1 MLFSIYSFI
10 DLLQMYGEIP
20 TGIFIMSAVMAFL
33 VPFAVAFLLI
43 KVVTF
48 LAGVILLRKPVFD
61 EEIVV
66 RYEEGDDYFLAGK
79 DQSRFD
85 FSNHT
90 EMIETK
96 DYYILFKGKLIQDG
110 IAIPKL
116 SSLDEGYEER
126 VEFLISRIQRKK

>member
-1 MLFSIYSFI
+1 
-10 DLLQMYGEIP
+10 
-20 TGIFIMSAVMAFL
+20 MSAVMAFI
-33 VPFAVAFLLI
+33 VPFIVAFLLI

-48 LAGVILLRKPVFD
+48 LAGLILFRKPVY
-61 EEIVV
+61 EEEMVV
-66 RYEEGDDYFLAGK
+66 RYQEGDDFFLAGK
-79 DQSRFD
+79 DQSRFN
-85 FSNHT
+85 FSSNT

-126 VEFLISRIQRKK
+126 VGFLISRIQRKK

>member
-1 MLFSIYSFI
+1 
-10 DLLQMYGEIP
+10 MYGEVP
-20 TGIFIMSAVMAFL
+20 TGLFIMSAVMAFI
-33 VPFAVAFLLI
+33 VPFIVAFLLI

-48 LAGVILLRKPVFD
+48 LAGLILFRKPVY
-61 EEIVV
+61 EEEMVV
-66 RYEEGDDYFLAGK
+66 RYQEGDDFFLAGK
-79 DQSRFD
+79 DQSRFN
-85 FSNHT
+85 FSSNT

-126 VEFLISRIQRKK
+126 VGFLISRIQRKK